1 MGVFVFC
8 TFLVIL
14 FVWNPFPQG
23 NGDKIH
29 ENPIQEEK
37 GKHKKKNKIGRRVK
51 QNKTNKI
58 EPN

>member
-23 NGDKIH
+23 NGDKIQ
-29 ENPIQEEK
+29 ENPLQEEK
-37 GKHKKKNKIGRRVK
+37 GKHKKKNKNGRRG
-51 QNKTNKI
+51 KTK
-58 EPN
+58 